1 MLTENDALV
10 IFVCFCFATGKPFVF
25 YRFHAGVDGI
35 FSHVRAVWGGLGRA
49 LHLFVFF
56 CVGVLPLYAW
66 WRAVVEAGIHVLQE

>member
-1 MLTENDALV
+1 MTRLSSLSV
-10 IFVCFCFATGKPFVF
+10 FVLLRVNRLFF

-35 FSHVRAVWGGLGRA
+35 FSHVRAVWGGLGHA